1 MKIEKPSQSRTSRT
15 RGTLAKRGIIWAGL
29 WLTLVA
35 PLGVIA
41 QQTTT
46 APGNKAQTV
55 EQLIEQLADLEMRIK
70 DRETSETTRA
80 SPTPTPAPSTSSPE
94 ATNKAEDQITEDP
107 RTAEPRLRVHG
118 FGELDLNRSFEKGN
132 NNSSAIGELEILI
145 SSRLS
150 NRLTVLGDIEVTA
163 ASNTKAS
170 IGLERLLLRYS
181 PSEHLILSA
190 GRYFTSI
197 GYYNSAHRGTWL
209 QTAVD
214 PPFSFESEDEGGI
227 LPVHNVG
234 VSANGVIP
242 SGSLGLRYIAEIG
255 AAHTS
260 RTRLDQPDE
269 KVVDE
274 HNSVAFNFGLLARPV
289 AVPGLQ
295 AGFSIYRDRLAPTG
309 APKIGQTIMAV
320 HLVYRRPAFE
330 MLNEALVVRHAL
342 LDTSRVFNTTSFYTQ
357 LSRQFGKYTPYFRY
371 EYIKASDHDPILGD
385 IGRRNGPSFGLRYD
399 LGEFMAFK
407 AQYDHTAR
415 RLLNPV
421 NVLTLQFSFAF

>member
-1 MKIEKPSQSRTSRT
+1 M
-15 RGTLAKRGIIWAGL
+15 WAGL

-70 DRETSETTRA
+70 EREASETTRA

-94 ATNKAEDQITEDP
+94 ATNKAEDKTTEDS

-118 FGELDLNRSFEKGN
+118 FGELDLNRSFEQGN
-132 NNSSAIGELEILI
+132 NNSSAVGELEMLI

-163 ASNTKAS
+163 ANSQRVS
-170 IGLERLLLRYS
+170 IELERLLLRYS
-181 PSEHLILSA
+181 PSDYFNLSA
-190 GRYFTSI
+190 GRYFTTI

-209 QTAVD
+209 QSAVD

-227 LPVHNVG
+227 LPIHNLG
-234 VSANGVIP
+234 VSANGRIP
-242 SGSLGLRYIAEIG
+242 SGALGLRYIAEIG

-260 RTRLDQPDE
+260 RRRLDQPGQD
-269 KVVDE
+269 VVDE
-274 HNSVAFNFGLLARPV
+274 NNSVAYNFALLARPDRI
-289 AVPGLQ
+289 PGFQ

-330 MLNEALVVRHAL
+330 ILNEALVVRHAMVGE
-342 LDTSRVFNTTSFYTQ
+342 SRVFNTTSFYTQ
-357 LSRQFGKYTPYFRY
+357 VSRQFGKYTPYFRY
-371 EYIKASDHDPILGD
+371 DYVNAPDLEPLFSDV
-385 IGRRNGPSFGLRYD
+385 GRRNGPSFGFRYD
-399 LGEFMAFK
+399 MGEFVALK
-407 AQYDHTAR
+407 AQYQHTAR
-415 RLLNPV
+415 RLLDPINA
-421 NVLTLQFSFAF
+421 LTLQLSFAF

>member
-1 MKIEKPSQSRTSRT
+1 MKIEKPSPSHTSRT
-15 RGTLAKRGIIWAGL
+15 RGTLAKRGMRWAAL

-35 PLGVIA
+35 PLGVVA

-46 APGNKAQTV
+46 APGNNAQTV
-55 EQLIEQLADLEMRIK
+55 EQLIKQLADLEMRIK
-70 DRETSETTRA
+70 ELEARETTRV
-80 SPTPTPAPSTSSPE
+80 SPAPSTSSLD
-94 ATNKAEDQITEDP
+94 ATDKAEDQ
-107 RTAEPRLRVHG
+107 TAEGSRTRERRLQVHG
-118 FGELDLNRSFEKGN
+118 FGELEIGRSLEKGN
-132 NNSSAIGELEILI
+132 NNSSASGELEMLI

-150 NRLTVLGDIEVTA
+150 NRLTMLGDIEVTA
-163 ASNTKAS
+163 ASNTKVS
-170 IGLERLLLRYS
+170 IELERLLLRYS

-269 KVVDE
+269 IVVDE

-295 AGFSIYRDRLAPTG
+295 AGFSIYRDRLAPAG

-330 MLNEALVVRHAL
+330 MLNEALVVRHAMVGE
-342 LDTSRVFNTTSFYTQ
+342 SRVFNTTSFYTQ
-357 LSRQFGKYTPYFRY
+357 VSRQFGKYTPYFRY
-371 EYIKASDHDPILGD
+371 EYVNAPDLEPLFSDV
-385 IGRRNGPSFGLRYD
+385 GRRNGPSFGLRYD